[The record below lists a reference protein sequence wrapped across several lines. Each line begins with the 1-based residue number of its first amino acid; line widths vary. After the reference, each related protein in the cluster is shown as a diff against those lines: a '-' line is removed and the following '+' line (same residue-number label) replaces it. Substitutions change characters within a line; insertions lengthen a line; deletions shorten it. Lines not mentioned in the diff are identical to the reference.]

1 MKRLL
6 GVMLLLLGLAA
17 CGGNG
22 LPHSSSVTVLVTPSQ
37 ATVPVGGNVSLTGTE
52 SGFTAPPVVQW
63 WIQESK
69 NIDFNNDCG
78 KLDTE
83 PKDFTGCPYGF
94 VMFPNVT
101 TVPSTATYY
110 APQTPGTY
118 HVTVSMTQ
126 VVEFDSLQKTATA
139 TITVT
144 P

>member
-1 MKRLL
+1 MRRALATI
-6 GVMLLLLGLAA
+6 LLLLSIVS

-22 LPHSSSVTVLVTPSQ
+22 LPRSSAVTVTVSPSA
-37 ATVPVGGNVSLTGTE
+37 ATVPIGGTVTLTGSET
-52 SGFTAPPVVQW
+52 GFTASPVVSW

-69 NIDFNNDCG
+69 SINFNNDCG
-78 KLDTE
+78 KLDTQA
-83 PKDFTGCPYGF
+83 KDFTGCPNGF
-94 VMFPNVT
+94 VMFHDVT

-118 HVTVSMTQ
+118 HVTLSMMQ
-126 VVEFDSLQKTATA
+126 VTTFDSLQKTATA